1 MSLRTLTSA
10 LLCLALAGTFAARA
24 AESTTTKKHSTKS
37 AATTPGEIK
46 RAPAAKPYKT
56 KSKSRK
62 TKSSAHTASSRSTST
77 TTTAASA
84 TRTPTPTAHSKTVAL
99 RTTSTSLANREVLT
113 DHIEQNLATPRVGI
127 ENPHALAYFFD
138 QLHQLEAD
146 PKSQLVRIIQF
157 GDSHTAAD
165 VFTGALR
172 TLFQEKFGDGG
183 AGFSYAGYPFAGYHI
198 HGTHRAQSTGWTAL
212 GTHLS
217 DIGDGKVGMGGVS
230 LSTSAPGNWVSLD
243 ADATSLELQY
253 LVQRGGGSVEIRD
266 NDTLIATVSTAVS
279 PPAASTADP
288 VATESGPNQTETTI
302 DPLPRAAVYKTN
314 LLPGPHHIEVL
325 TIQDAPVRL
334 LGLSTENASGITYE
348 AAGINGA
355 EASLFLRWNESL
367 QEPLLA
373 GLNPALVVLA
383 YGTNEASDRNWTEES
398 YAAMFTRIV
407 ERVRRAAPNASIL
420 VVGPP
425 DRAVRVGR
433 RSWAPFSGVDRIVAA
448 QRTVCRQMHCAYWD
462 QRTRMG
468 GFGSMREWVA
478 VSWAQPDH
486 THFTGEGY
494 NELASALFSDILQQ
508 YDNSPVAYNRAEGVT
523 K

>member
-1 MSLRTLTSA
+1 MRLRW
-10 LLCLALAGTFAARA
+10 LAVGVLGVLVAGGAAHA
-24 AESTTTKKHSTKS
+24 SVDPATTTKHPASKTATK
-37 AATTPGEIK
+37 TPGEIK

-56 KSKSRK
+56 KTKSKK
-62 TKSSAHTASSRSTST
+62 TKTSVRTGTTQSASVKSTAPVSSGA
-77 TTTAASA
+77 
-84 TRTPTPTAHSKTVAL
+84 TAHSKTVAL
-99 RTTSTSLANREVLT
+99 RTPAPTLATREVMT
-113 DHIEQNLATPRVGI
+113 DHIQHELAAPRLGI
-127 ENPHALAYFFD
+127 ENPRALSGFFD
-138 QLHQLEAD
+138 QLRQLQAD
-146 PKSQLVRIIQF
+146 PKSQLVRVIQF

-172 TLFQEKFGDGG
+172 TLFQQKFGDGG
-183 AGFSYAGYPFAGYHI
+183 AGFQYAGYPFAGYRI
-198 HGTHRAQSTGWTAL
+198 HGTKRAQSTGWTAL
-212 GTHLS
+212 GTHLA

-230 LSTSAPGNWVSLD
+230 LSTNAAGNWVSLD
-243 ADATSLELQY
+243 ADATSLEVQY
-253 LVQRGGGSVEIRD
+253 MVQSGGGSIEIRD
-266 NDTLIATVSTAVS
+266 NDTLIATVSTA
-279 PPAASTADP
+279 TAT
-288 VATESGPNQTETTI
+288 ATDATGVVPMAGGTGNPSAEGGDSAG
-302 DPLPRAAVYKTN
+302 VYRSA

-355 EASLFLRWNESL
+355 EASLFLRWNDAL

-373 GLNPALVVLA
+373 AVNPALVVLA

-407 ERVRRAAPNASIL
+407 ERIRRAAPSASIL
-420 VVGPP
+420 VLGPP
-425 DRAVRVGR
+425 DRALRVGR
-433 RSWAPFSGVDRIVAA
+433 RSWAPFAGVDRIVAA
-448 QRTVCRQMHCAYWD
+448 QREVCRQMHCAYWD
-462 QRTRMG
+462 QRSRMG

-508 YDNSPVAYNRAEGVT
+508 YDGTAATFTRAEGVT